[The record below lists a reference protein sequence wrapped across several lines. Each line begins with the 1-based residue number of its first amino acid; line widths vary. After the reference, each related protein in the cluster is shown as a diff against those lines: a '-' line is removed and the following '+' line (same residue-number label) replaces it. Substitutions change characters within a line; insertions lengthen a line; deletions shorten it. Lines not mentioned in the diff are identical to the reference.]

1 MIILGGS
8 GFVGRHLSHALALA
22 GHPVI
27 EVARTRTMATPV
39 NGIQR
44 IICDATDLSGISSIL
59 EAGSVLISTL
69 PSTTPL
75 DEDSNPIFDS
85 PAYIRQL
92 LQRAEESGVRH
103 FFYCSSGGAVYGQQD
118 VDKYSETM
126 PLSPVS
132 NYGKAKANAESQ
144 INNFCYDNMLNA
156 TSLRFSNLFGIGH
169 KQNSGQGLISIALK
183 KISTNSPVEIYGD
196 GTMVRDYLS
205 VEDASRAVASMAS
218 LPILADSYNIGSGV
232 GYSVNE
238 VISVIEKST
247 GFRCKKRPVAVPDSF
262 VRHSVLDT
270 TRLQRLLGR
279 FHVQPF
285 EYALRKFI
293 RHELS
298 KDLR

>member
-1 MIILGGS
+1 M
-8 GFVGRHLSHALALA
+8 GRHLSHALALA
-22 GHPVI
+22 GHPVT
-27 EVARTRTMATPV
+27 EVARTRAMATPV

-59 EAGSVLISTL
+59 EAESVLISAL

-75 DEDSNPIFDS
+75 YEGLHSIFDS
-85 PAYIRQL
+85 PAYIHQL
-92 LQRAEESGVRH
+92 LQKAEKSRVRH
-103 FFYCSSGGAVYGQQD
+103 FFYCSSGGAIYGQQD

-126 PLSPVS
+126 PLSPIS
-132 NYGKAKANAESQ
+132 NYGKAKANAELQ
-144 INNFCYDNMLNA
+144 INEFCCDSTLNA
-156 TSLRFSNLFGIGH
+156 TSFRFSNLFGSGH
-169 KQNSGQGLISIALK
+169 KQNSGKDLISIALK
-183 KISTNSPVEIYGD
+183 KISTNSPLEIYGD

-205 VEDASRAVASMAS
+205 VEDAARAVASMVS
-218 LPILADSYNIGSGV
+218 LSSLADSYNIGSGV
-232 GYSVNE
+232 GHSVNE

-247 GFRCKKRPVAVPDSF
+247 GFRLKKRPVAVPDSF

-270 TRLQRLLGR
+270 TRLQSLLGR

-298 KDLR
+298 KNVR